1 MMMKTFLMTILILA
15 NFAPAKAATLSLS
28 DFLNSVKTD
37 SPDLKI
43 EKSLSDGA
51 QARSKGI
58 RLSPPMVGLMNMR
71 DGSGTNRGF
80 EVTQQIPF
88 PTKIL
93 KEKEVRALESKT
105 QNSLFSYRKNEIV
118 LEARQAYFDYWKSY
132 QLRKILDEKQVWLKN
147 HVKIARSTARAD
159 STAQI
164 HLLGTESE
172 ADQLENEGLE
182 AATDVIEKS
191 NALKIYAPN
200 LNTKDV
206 IPELDPKLEIIEV
219 DQKVKSGFL
228 SAKEDELKLAKATT
242 SLNKQ
247 SYLPDIV
254 LRYRTFNGNDTT
266 PKSEEIMVGITL
278 PFLFFWQPHA
288 ESTEA
293 SAREFRVQAELQKLR
308 LTFEGRLANLTEKS
322 NSLKKQ
328 LLTLKEKL
336 IPRAHKRMKLVDN
349 LSARTM
355 EGLEEHRTVMF
366 DYLNLRLNAINVR
379 VEYEKTS
386 AEILKLM
393 SKEVEL

>member
-1 MMMKTFLMTILILA
+1 MTILILA